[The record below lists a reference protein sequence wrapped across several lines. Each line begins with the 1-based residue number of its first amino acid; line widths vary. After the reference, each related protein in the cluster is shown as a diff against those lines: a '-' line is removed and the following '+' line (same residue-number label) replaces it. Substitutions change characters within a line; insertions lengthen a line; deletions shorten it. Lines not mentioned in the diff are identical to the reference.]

1 LIEVWQC
8 SSDGSF
14 PAIFVKLHETG
25 SNYLGIFIMK
35 SEKKDTNVMKSERK
49 DTKIMKSERKDS
61 KIKPPKEQSKQEVNP
76 HIVFL
81 DLIPERIS

>member
-1 LIEVWQC
+1 
-8 SSDGSF
+8 
-14 PAIFVKLHETG
+14 
-25 SNYLGIFIMK
+25 MK
-35 SEKKDTNVMKSERK
+35 SDKKDTNVMKSERK